1 MPGAR
6 EVIALA
12 LPALG
17 ALAAEP
23 LYVLGDTAIVG
34 HLGRV
39 PLAGLA
45 IAGVLLSEV
54 VGLCTFLEYGT
65 TAKAARL
72 YGAGSHDEALDV
84 GVQATWLAV
93 VLGSVV
99 AVVLELAAGPALRLI
114 AGSHDGASLDAAL
127 TWFRIAAVGAPCM
140 LVIAA
145 AQGWL
150 RAFQDTR
157 TGLVVLVASNLA
169 SVALSLTLIRG
180 FGLGIEGSAIANVAS
195 QVAAAARLRRAA
207 RAPRAR
213 ASRPSWQRMLPQLR
227 AARDLGLRSF
237 AFTAAFLLAASVAA
251 RMGDAQVAAHQ
262 IGFQL
267 WIFVALVLDSVAIA
281 AQALIGRLLGAG
293 AVDAAA
299 TLARR
304 LLVAGLVFGIAVG
317 ALFAA
322 GSHVVPALFSSDA
335 DVRHQAGRAVAVAR
349 RDDAGG
355 RRAVRARRRLLRR
368 RRPRVPAPH
377 DADRG
382 LRRVPADP
390 RARAGPRPRPG
401 RRVGRD
407 RRLRR
412 RPHAA
417 RGLPLALAEMAR
429 GGHADG
435 GRASRSR
442 RARNLS
448 EGFLALA
455 AASASCDLRRT
466 PGVPMMPRLAL
477 ST

>member
-1 MPGAR
+1 MRRACAKLPGVTAAHSVRAHEVPRAR
-6 EVIALA
+6 EVVALA

-34 HLGRV
+34 HLGRA

-72 YGAGSHDEALDV
+72 YGAGAEAEALDV

-93 VLGSVV
+93 ALGSLC
-99 AVVLELAAGPALRLI
+99 ALALELAAGPALRLI
-114 AGSHDGASLDAAL
+114 AGSHDSASLQHAL

-180 FGLGIEGSAIANVAS
+180 FGLGIEGSAIANVVS
-195 QVAAAARLRRAA
+195 QVAAAAVFVALLVRRTSALA
-207 RAPRAR
+207 
-213 ASRPSWQRMLPQLR
+213 PSWQRMLPQLR

-293 AVDAAA
+293 ALDAAA

-304 LLVAGLVFGIAVG
+304 LLVAGLVFGIVVG
-317 ALFAA
+317 GLFAA
-322 GSHVVPALFSSDA
+322 GSHVVPELFSSDA
-335 DVRHQAGRAVAVAR
+335 GVRHQAGVLWPWLVGMMPVAGALFALDGVFFG
-349 RDDAGG
+349 AGDL
-355 RRAVRARRRLLRR
+355 AFLRR
-368 RRPRVPAPH
+368 MTLIASLGAFLPILILVQVLHLGLGGVWAGIAAFIGVRMLLG
-377 DADRG
+377 G
-382 LRRVPADP
+382 LRWHSGRWLV
-390 RARAGPRPRPG
+390 AGTLMVDEK
-401 RRVGRD
+401 RR
-407 RRLRR
+407 
-412 RPHAA
+412 
-417 RGLPLALAEMAR
+417 E
-429 GGHADG
+429 
-435 GRASRSR
+435 
-442 RARNLS
+442 
-448 EGFLALA
+448 
-455 AASASCDLRRT
+455 AASA
-466 PGVPMMPRLAL
+466 PFE
-477 ST
+477 

>member
-1 MPGAR
+1 VYLGARAAPGSRACAKLPDVNGVSPRAHDVPRAR

-34 HLGRV
+34 HLGRT

-45 IAGVLLSEV
+45 IAGTLLAEI

-72 YGAGSHDEALDV
+72 YGAGHHDEALDV
-84 GVQATWLAV
+84 GVQATWLALGLGT
-93 VLGSVV
+93 VLVI
-99 AVVLELAAGPALRLI
+99 ALEILAGPALRLI
-114 AGSHDGASLDAAL
+114 AGSDDGAALQAAL
-127 TWFRIAAVGAPCM
+127 EWFRIAAVGAPFM
-140 LVIAA
+140 LVVAA

-180 FGLGIEGSAIANVAS
+180 FGLGLEGSAIANVAA
-195 QVAAAARLRRAA
+195 QVAAAAVFVILLVRRSPA
-207 RAPRAR
+207 RAP
-213 ASRPSWQRMLPQLR
+213 SWTRMLPQLR

-237 AFTAAFLLAASVAA
+237 AFTAAFLLAAAVAA

-293 AVDAAA
+293 ALDAAA

-304 LLVAGLVFGIAVG
+304 LLVAGLVFGVVVG

-322 GSHVVPALFSSDA
+322 GSHVVPALFTSDE
-335 DVRHQAGRAVAVAR
+335 DVRHQAAVLWPWLVGMMPVAGALFAL
-349 RDDAGG
+349 DGVFFGAGDL
-355 RRAVRARRRLLRR
+355 AF
-368 RRPRVPAPH
+368 
-377 DADRG
+377 
-382 LRRVPADP
+382 LRRVTLFASLAVFVPMLILAQVLDLGLGGVW
-390 RARAGPRPRPG
+390 AGI
-401 RRVGRD
+401 
-407 RRLRR
+407 
-412 RPHAA
+412 AA
-417 RGLPLALAEMAR
+417 FICVRMLFGAFR
-429 GGHADG
+429 W
-435 GRASRSR
+435 RSR
-442 RARNLS
+442 RWLV
-448 EGFLALA
+448 
-455 AASASCDLRRT
+455 
-466 PGVPMMPRLAL
+466 PGTLMIDEA
-477 ST
+477 

>member
-1 MPGAR
+1 MTAVPPAASAHAVPGAR

-45 IAGVLLSEV
+45 IAGTLLSEI

-72 YGAGSHDEALDV
+72 YGAGQRAEALDV
-84 GVQATWLAV
+84 GVQATWLALA
-93 VLGSVV
+93 LGSLLTI
-99 AVVLELAAGPALRLI
+99 VLELAAGPALRLI
-114 AGSHDGASLDAAL
+114 AGSNDSAAL
-127 TWFRIAAVGAPCM
+127 HEALEWFRIAALGAPFM

-169 SVALSLTLIRG
+169 SVALSLALIRG
-180 FGLGIEGSAIANVAS
+180 FGLGIEGSAIANVVS
-195 QVAAAARLRRAA
+195 QVAAATVFIVLLVGRAA
-207 RAPRAR
+207 
-213 ASRPSWQRMLPQLR
+213 SLTPSWERMRPQLR

-237 AFTAAFLLAASVAA
+237 AFTGAFLLAAAVAA
-251 RMGDAQVAAHQ
+251 RMGDAQVAAHT

-299 TLARR
+299 ILARR
-304 LLVAGLVFGIAVG
+304 LLLAGLVFGIAVG

-322 GSHVVPALFSSDA
+322 GSSVVPALFTNDPG
-335 DVRHQAGRAVAVAR
+335 VRHQAAVLWPWLVVMMPVAGALFAL
-349 RDDAGG
+349 DGVFFGAGDL
-355 RRAVRARRRLLRR
+355 AF
-368 RRPRVPAPH
+368 
-377 DADRG
+377 
-382 LRRVPADP
+382 LRRVTLISVLCAFLPILILVQVLDLGLGGVW
-390 RARAGPRPRPG
+390 AGI
-401 RRVGRD
+401 
-407 RRLRR
+407 
-412 RPHAA
+412 AA
-417 RGLPLALAEMAR
+417 FVAVRMLFGAVR
-429 GGHADG
+429 W
-435 GRASRSR
+435 RSR
-442 RARNLS
+442 RWLVAGTLMVDER
-448 EGFLALA
+448 
-455 AASASCDLRRT
+455 
-466 PGVPMMPRLAL
+466 PV
-477 ST
+477 

>member
-1 MPGAR
+1 VSAVVSPPAHAVPRAR
-6 EVIALA
+6 EVVALA

-34 HLGRV
+34 HLGRT

-93 VLGSVV
+93 ALGSAL
-99 AVVLELAAGPALRLI
+99 AVVLEIVAGPALRLI
-114 AGSHDGASLDAAL
+114 AGSHDSASLEQAL

-195 QVAAAARLRRAA
+195 QVGAAAVFVTLLVRRA
-207 RAPRAR
+207 P
-213 ASRPSWQRMLPQLR
+213 SLSPSWQRMLPQLR

-322 GSHVVPALFSSDA
+322 GSHAVPALFSSDA
-335 DVRHQAGRAVAVAR
+335 DVRHQAGVLWPWLVGMMPVAGALFALDGVFFG
-349 RDDAGG
+349 AGDL
-355 RRAVRARRRLLRR
+355 AFLRR
-368 RRPRVPAPH
+368 MTLIAVFGAFLPTLVLVQVF
-377 DADRG
+377 DLG
-382 LRRVPADP
+382 LGGVW
-390 RARAGPRPRPG
+390 AGI
-401 RRVGRD
+401 
-407 RRLRR
+407 
-412 RPHAA
+412 AA
-417 RGLPLALAEMAR
+417 FIGVRML
-429 GGHADG
+429 
-435 GRASRSR
+435 
-442 RARNLS
+442 
-448 EGFLALA
+448 LA
-455 AASASCDLRRT
+455 AFRWHSRKWLVAGTLMVDEK
-466 PGVPMMPRLAL
+466 PPEPR
-477 ST
+477 S

>member
-1 MPGAR
+1 VDVVVSGRAHAVPRAR
-6 EVIALA
+6 EVVALA

-34 HLGRV
+34 HLGRT

-72 YGAGSHDEALDV
+72 YGAGSHREALDV

-93 VLGSVV
+93 ALGS
-99 AVVLELAAGPALRLI
+99 ALVVLLEIAAGPALRVI
-114 AGSHDGASLDAAL
+114 AGSHDSASLEQAL
-127 TWFRIAAVGAPCM
+127 SWFRIAAVGAPCM

-157 TGLVVLVASNLA
+157 TGLLVLVASNLA

-195 QVAAAARLRRAA
+195 QVAAAAVFVVLLVRRAA
-207 RAPRAR
+207 
-213 ASRPSWQRMLPQLR
+213 SLSPSWQRMLPQLR

-304 LLVAGLVFGIAVG
+304 LLVAGLVFGVVVG

-322 GSHVVPALFSSDA
+322 GSHAVPALFSSDG
-335 DVRHQAGRAVAVAR
+335 DVRHQAGVLWPWLVGMMPVAGALFALDGVFFG
-349 RDDAGG
+349 AGDL
-355 RRAVRARRRLLRR
+355 AFLRR
-368 RRPRVPAPH
+368 MTLIAVFGAFLPVLVLVQVLH
-377 DADRG
+377 LG
-382 LRRVPADP
+382 LGGVW
-390 RARAGPRPRPG
+390 AGI
-401 RRVGRD
+401 
-407 RRLRR
+407 
-412 RPHAA
+412 AA
-417 RGLPLALAEMAR
+417 FIGVRMLLAGIR
-429 GGHADG
+429 W
-435 GRASRSR
+435 RSR
-442 RARNLS
+442 KWLVAGTLMVDEQS
-448 EGFLALA
+448 PE
-455 AASASCDLRRT
+455 
-466 PGVPMMPRLAL
+466 PRL
-477 ST
+477 

>member
-1 MPGAR
+1 VNAASPRAHEVPRAR

-34 HLGRV
+34 HLGRT

-45 IAGVLLSEV
+45 IAGTLLAEI

-72 YGAGSHDEALDV
+72 YGAGQHEDALDV
-84 GVQATWLAV
+84 GVQATWLALGLGTILV
-93 VLGSVV
+93 IALEVL
-99 AVVLELAAGPALRLI
+99 AGPALRLI
-114 AGSHDGASLDAAL
+114 AGSDDSAAL
-127 TWFRIAAVGAPCM
+127 QAALQWFRIAAVGAPFM
-140 LVIAA
+140 LVVAA

-180 FGLGIEGSAIANVAS
+180 FGLGIEGSAIANVAA
-195 QVAAAARLRRAA
+195 QVAAAAVFVILLVRRSPPLA
-207 RAPRAR
+207 
-213 ASRPSWQRMLPQLR
+213 PSWERMVPQLR

-237 AFTAAFLLAASVAA
+237 AFTAAFLLAAAVAA

-281 AQALIGRLLGAG
+281 AQALIGKLLGAG
-293 AVDAAA
+293 ALDAAA

-304 LLVAGLVFGIAVG
+304 LLVAGLIFGIAVG

-322 GSHVVPALFSSDA
+322 GSHVVPALFTSDEE
-335 DVRHQAGRAVAVAR
+335 VRHQAGVLWPWLVGMMPVAGALFALDGVFFG
-349 RDDAGG
+349 AGDL
-355 RRAVRARRRLLRR
+355 AF
-368 RRPRVPAPH
+368 
-377 DADRG
+377 
-382 LRRVPADP
+382 LRRVTVFASLGVFVPVLILVQVLDLGLGAVW
-390 RARAGPRPRPG
+390 AGI
-401 RRVGRD
+401 
-407 RRLRR
+407 
-412 RPHAA
+412 AA
-417 RGLPLALAEMAR
+417 FIGVRMLFGAVR
-429 GGHADG
+429 W
-435 GRASRSR
+435 RSR
-442 RARNLS
+442 RWLVA
-448 EGFLALA
+448 G
-455 AASASCDLRRT
+455 T
-466 PGVPMMPRLAL
+466 MMVDEV
-477 ST
+477 

>member
-1 MPGAR
+1 M
-6 EVIALA
+6 IALA

-34 HLGRV
+34 HLGRT

-45 IAGVLLSEV
+45 IAGTLLAEV

-72 YGAGSHDEALDV
+72 YGAGQHEDALDV
-84 GVQATWLAV
+84 GVQATWLALGLGTILV
-93 VLGSVV
+93 IALEVL
-99 AVVLELAAGPALRLI
+99 AGPALRLI
-114 AGSHDGASLDAAL
+114 AGSDDSAAL
-127 TWFRIAAVGAPCM
+127 QAALQWFRIAAVGAPFM

-180 FGLGIEGSAIANVAS
+180 FGLGLEGSAIANVVA
-195 QVAAAARLRRAA
+195 QVAAAAVFVILLVRRSPALA
-207 RAPRAR
+207 
-213 ASRPSWQRMLPQLR
+213 PSWRRMVPQLR

-237 AFTAAFLLAASVAA
+237 AFTAAFLLAAAIAA

-281 AQALIGRLLGAG
+281 AQALIGKLLGAG
-293 AVDAAA
+293 ALDAAA

-304 LLVAGLVFGIAVG
+304 LLVAGLIFGIAVG

-322 GSHVVPALFSSDA
+322 GSHVVPALFTSDEE
-335 DVRHQAGRAVAVAR
+335 VRHQAGVLWPWLVGMMPVAGALFALDGVFFG
-349 RDDAGG
+349 AGDL
-355 RRAVRARRRLLRR
+355 AF
-368 RRPRVPAPH
+368 
-377 DADRG
+377 
-382 LRRVPADP
+382 LRRVTVFASLGVFVPVLILVQVLDLGLGAVW
-390 RARAGPRPRPG
+390 AGIAAF
-401 RRVGRD
+401 VGVRMLFGAV
-407 RRLRR
+407 RW
-412 RPHAA
+412 
-417 RGLPLALAEMAR
+417 
-429 GGHADG
+429 
-435 GRASRSR
+435 RSR
-442 RARNLS
+442 RWLVAGTLMVD
-448 EGFLALA
+448 E
-455 AASASCDLRRT
+455 
-466 PGVPMMPRLAL
+466 V
-477 ST
+477 

>member
-1 MPGAR
+1 VTAVPSRAHEVPRAR

-34 HLGRV
+34 HLGRT

-45 IAGVLLSEV
+45 IAGTLLAEV

-72 YGAGSHDEALDV
+72 YGAGQHEDALDV
-84 GVQATWLAV
+84 GVQATWLAFA
-93 VLGSVV
+93 LGL
-99 AVVLELAAGPALRLI
+99 ACLAVLEIFAGPALRLI
-114 AGSHDGASLDAAL
+114 AGSDDSASLQEAL
-127 TWFRIAAVGAPCM
+127 TWFRIAAVGAPFM
-140 LVIAA
+140 LVVAA

-169 SVALSLTLIRG
+169 SVALSLALIQG
-180 FGLGIEGSAIANVAS
+180 LGLGIEGSAIANVTA
-195 QVAAAARLRRAA
+195 QVAAAAVFGVLLVRRSPSLA
-207 RAPRAR
+207 
-213 ASRPSWQRMLPQLR
+213 PSWARMLPQLR

-237 AFTAAFLLAASVAA
+237 AFTAAFLLAAGVAA

-304 LLVAGLVFGIAVG
+304 LLVAGLVFGVAVG

-322 GSHVVPALFSSDA
+322 GSHVVPALFTSDA
-335 DVRHQAGRAVAVAR
+335 DVRHQAGVLWPWLVGMMPVAGALFALDGVFFG
-349 RDDAGG
+349 AGDL
-355 RRAVRARRRLLRR
+355 AF
-368 RRPRVPAPH
+368 
-377 DADRG
+377 
-382 LRRVPADP
+382 LRRVTLFASLAIFVPLLVIAHELDLGLGGVW
-390 RARAGPRPRPG
+390 AGIAAFIGVRMVFG
-401 RRVGRD
+401 A
-407 RRLRR
+407 LRW
-412 RPHAA
+412 
-417 RGLPLALAEMAR
+417 
-429 GGHADG
+429 
-435 GRASRSR
+435 RSR
-442 RARNLS
+442 RWLVAGTLMVDEMRKS
-448 EGFLALA
+448 PEIASPEGA
-455 AASASCDLRRT
+455 
-466 PGVPMMPRLAL
+466 P
-477 ST
+477 

>member
-1 MPGAR
+1 
-6 EVIALA
+6 VIALA

-34 HLGRV
+34 HLGRT

-45 IAGVLLSEV
+45 IAGTLLAEV

-72 YGAGSHDEALDV
+72 YGAGRHEDALDV
-84 GVQATWLAV
+84 GVQATWLAFA
-93 VLGSVV
+93 LGLVCL
-99 AVVLELAAGPALRLI
+99 AVLELVAGPALRLI
-114 AGSHDGASLDAAL
+114 AGAQHSASLHEAL
-127 TWFRIAAVGAPCM
+127 TWFRIAAVGAPFM
-140 LVIAA
+140 LVVAA

-169 SVALSLTLIRG
+169 SVVLSLVLIRG
-180 FGLGIEGSAIANVAS
+180 FGLGIEGSAIANVAAQLAS
-195 QVAAAARLRRAA
+195 AAVFVVLLVRRSPALA
-207 RAPRAR
+207 
-213 ASRPSWQRMLPQLR
+213 PSWARMLPQLR

-237 AFTAAFLLAASVAA
+237 AFTAAFLLAAGVAA

-304 LLVAGLVFGIAVG
+304 LLVAGLVFGVAVG

-322 GSHVVPALFSSDA
+322 GSHVVPALFTSDA
-335 DVRHQAGRAVAVAR
+335 EVRHQAGVLWPWLVGMMPVAGALFALDGVFFG
-349 RDDAGG
+349 AGDL
-355 RRAVRARRRLLRR
+355 AF
-368 RRPRVPAPH
+368 
-377 DADRG
+377 
-382 LRRVPADP
+382 LRRVTLFASLAIFVPLLLLAHVLDLGLGGVW
-390 RARAGPRPRPG
+390 AGIAAFIAVRMLFG
-401 RRVGRD
+401 A
-407 RRLRR
+407 LRW
-412 RPHAA
+412 
-417 RGLPLALAEMAR
+417 
-429 GGHADG
+429 
-435 GRASRSR
+435 RSR
-442 RARNLS
+442 RWLVAGTLMVDEVGKSPEIVPS
-448 EGFLALA
+448 E
-455 AASASCDLRRT
+455 SA
-466 PGVPMMPRLAL
+466 P
-477 ST
+477 

>member
-1 MPGAR
+1 VNAVASPPAHTVPRAR

-34 HLGRV
+34 HLGRT

-72 YGAGSHDEALDV
+72 YGAGSHEEALDV

-93 VLGSVV
+93 ALGSAL
-99 AVVLELAAGPALRLI
+99 AVVLEIVAGPALRLI
-114 AGSHDGASLDAAL
+114 AGSHDSASLEQAL

-157 TGLVVLVASNLA
+157 TGLVVLVVSNLA

-180 FGLGIEGSAIANVAS
+180 FGLGIEGSAIANVVS
-195 QVAAAARLRRAA
+195 QVGAAAVFVALLVRRA
-207 RAPRAR
+207 P
-213 ASRPSWQRMLPQLR
+213 SLPPSWQRMLPQLR

-335 DVRHQAGRAVAVAR
+335 DVRHQAGVLWPWLVGMMPVAGALFALDGVFFG
-349 RDDAGG
+349 AGDL
-355 RRAVRARRRLLRR
+355 AFLRR
-368 RRPRVPAPH
+368 MTLIAVFGAFLPMLVLVQVL
-377 DADRG
+377 DLG
-382 LRRVPADP
+382 LGGVW
-390 RARAGPRPRPG
+390 AGI
-401 RRVGRD
+401 
-407 RRLRR
+407 
-412 RPHAA
+412 AA
-417 RGLPLALAEMAR
+417 FIGVRMVLAGFR
-429 GGHADG
+429 WH
-435 GRASRSR
+435 SRKWLV
-442 RARNLS
+442 AGTLMVDEKLS
-448 EGFLALA
+448 E
-455 AASASCDLRRT
+455 
-466 PGVPMMPRLAL
+466 PR
-477 ST
+477 S

>member
-1 MPGAR
+1 VTAVPSRAHEVPRAR

-34 HLGRV
+34 HLGRT

-45 IAGVLLSEV
+45 IAGTLLAEV

-72 YGAGSHDEALDV
+72 YGAGQHEDALDV
-84 GVQATWLAV
+84 GVQATWLAFA
-93 VLGSVV
+93 LGL
-99 AVVLELAAGPALRLI
+99 ACLAILEIFAGPALRLI
-114 AGSHDGASLDAAL
+114 AGSDDSASLQEAL
-127 TWFRIAAVGAPCM
+127 TWFRIAAVGAPFM
-140 LVIAA
+140 LVVAA

-169 SVALSLTLIRG
+169 SVALSLALIQG
-180 FGLGIEGSAIANVAS
+180 LGLGIEGSAIANVTA
-195 QVAAAARLRRAA
+195 QVAAAAVFGVLLVRRSPSLA
-207 RAPRAR
+207 
-213 ASRPSWQRMLPQLR
+213 PSWARMLPQLR

-237 AFTAAFLLAASVAA
+237 AFTAAFLLAAGVAA

-299 TLARR
+299 TMARR
-304 LLVAGLVFGIAVG
+304 LLVAGLGVAVG

-322 GSHVVPALFSSDA
+322 GSHVVPALFTSDA
-335 DVRHQAGRAVAVAR
+335 DVRHQAGVLWPWLVGMMPVAGALFALDGVFFG
-349 RDDAGG
+349 AGDL
-355 RRAVRARRRLLRR
+355 AF
-368 RRPRVPAPH
+368 
-377 DADRG
+377 
-382 LRRVPADP
+382 LRRVTLFASLAIFVPLLVLAHELDLGLGGVW
-390 RARAGPRPRPG
+390 AGIAAFIGVRMVFG
-401 RRVGRD
+401 A
-407 RRLRR
+407 LRW
-412 RPHAA
+412 
-417 RGLPLALAEMAR
+417 
-429 GGHADG
+429 
-435 GRASRSR
+435 RSR
-442 RARNLS
+442 RWLVAGTLMVDEMRKS
-448 EGFLALA
+448 PEIASPEGA
-455 AASASCDLRRT
+455 
-466 PGVPMMPRLAL
+466 P
-477 ST
+477 

>member
-1 MPGAR
+1 MREAARVNAALPTRAQAVPGAR

-34 HLGRV
+34 HLGRT

-84 GVQATWLAV
+84 GVQATWLAIA
-93 VLGSVV
+93 LGSVLV
-99 AVVLELAAGPALRLI
+99 LVLELAAGPALRLI
-114 AGSHDGASLDAAL
+114 AGSHHGASLEQAL

-195 QVAAAARLRRAA
+195 QVAAAGVFVALLVRRAPSLA
-207 RAPRAR
+207 
-213 ASRPSWQRMLPQLR
+213 PSWERMIPQLR

-322 GSHVVPALFSSDA
+322 GRHVVPSLFTSDA
-335 DVRHQAGRAVAVAR
+335 DVRHQAGVLWPWLVGMMPVAGCLFALDGVFFG
-349 RDDAGG
+349 AGDL
-355 RRAVRARRRLLRR
+355 AYLRR
-368 RRPRVPAPH
+368 MTLIASLGAFLPILILAQVLHLGLGGVWAGIAAFIGVRMVLGGLRWRSGRWLVGGTLMVDEKPAQTVPAPF
-377 DADRG
+377 G
-382 LRRVPADP
+382 
-390 RARAGPRPRPG
+390 
-401 RRVGRD
+401 
-407 RRLRR
+407 
-412 RPHAA
+412 
-417 RGLPLALAEMAR
+417 
-429 GGHADG
+429 
-435 GRASRSR
+435 
-442 RARNLS
+442 
-448 EGFLALA
+448 
-455 AASASCDLRRT
+455 
-466 PGVPMMPRLAL
+466 
-477 ST
+477 

>member
-1 MPGAR
+1 VNAVVSSRTHAVPRAR
-6 EVIALA
+6 EVVALA

-34 HLGRV
+34 HLGRT

-93 VLGSVV
+93 ALGSAL
-99 AVVLELAAGPALRLI
+99 AVLLELAAGPALRLI
-114 AGSHDGASLDAAL
+114 AGSHDSASLEQAL

-195 QVAAAARLRRAA
+195 QVGAAAVFVALLVRRA
-207 RAPRAR
+207 P
-213 ASRPSWQRMLPQLR
+213 SLSPSWQRMLPQLR

-322 GSHVVPALFSSDA
+322 GSHAVPALFSSDA
-335 DVRHQAGRAVAVAR
+335 DVRHQAGVLWPWLVGMMPVAGALFALDGVFFG
-349 RDDAGG
+349 AGDL
-355 RRAVRARRRLLRR
+355 AFLRR
-368 RRPRVPAPH
+368 MTLIAVFGAFLPILVLVQVLDLGLGGVWAGIAAFIGVRMLLAGFRWHSRKWLVAGTLMVDEKPSEPR
-377 DADRG
+377 
-382 LRRVPADP
+382 
-390 RARAGPRPRPG
+390 
-401 RRVGRD
+401 
-407 RRLRR
+407 
-412 RPHAA
+412 
-417 RGLPLALAEMAR
+417 
-429 GGHADG
+429 
-435 GRASRSR
+435 S
-442 RARNLS
+442 
-448 EGFLALA
+448 
-455 AASASCDLRRT
+455 
-466 PGVPMMPRLAL
+466 
-477 ST
+477 

>member
-1 MPGAR
+1 MEAPRAAPRLRACAKLPGVDVVVSGRAHAVPRAR
-6 EVIALA
+6 EVVALA

-34 HLGRV
+34 HLGRT

-72 YGAGSHDEALDV
+72 YGAGSHREALDV

-93 VLGSVV
+93 ALGS
-99 AVVLELAAGPALRLI
+99 ALVVLLEIAAGPALRVI
-114 AGSHDGASLDAAL
+114 AGSHDSASLEQAL
-127 TWFRIAAVGAPCM
+127 SWFRIAAVGAPCM

-157 TGLVVLVASNLA
+157 TGLLVLVASNLA

-195 QVAAAARLRRAA
+195 QVGAAAVFVVLLVRRAA
-207 RAPRAR
+207 
-213 ASRPSWQRMLPQLR
+213 SLSPSWQRMLPQLR

-304 LLVAGLVFGIAVG
+304 LLVAGLVFGVVVG

-322 GSHVVPALFSSDA
+322 GSHAVPALFSSDG
-335 DVRHQAGRAVAVAR
+335 DVRHQAGVLWPWLVGMMPVAGALFALDGVFFG
-349 RDDAGG
+349 AGDL
-355 RRAVRARRRLLRR
+355 AFLRR
-368 RRPRVPAPH
+368 MTLIAVFGAFLPVLVLVQVLH
-377 DADRG
+377 LG
-382 LRRVPADP
+382 LGGVW
-390 RARAGPRPRPG
+390 AGI
-401 RRVGRD
+401 
-407 RRLRR
+407 
-412 RPHAA
+412 AA
-417 RGLPLALAEMAR
+417 FIGVRMLLAGIR
-429 GGHADG
+429 W
-435 GRASRSR
+435 RSR
-442 RARNLS
+442 KWLVAGTLMVDEHS
-448 EGFLALA
+448 PE
-455 AASASCDLRRT
+455 
-466 PGVPMMPRLAL
+466 PR
-477 ST
+477 S